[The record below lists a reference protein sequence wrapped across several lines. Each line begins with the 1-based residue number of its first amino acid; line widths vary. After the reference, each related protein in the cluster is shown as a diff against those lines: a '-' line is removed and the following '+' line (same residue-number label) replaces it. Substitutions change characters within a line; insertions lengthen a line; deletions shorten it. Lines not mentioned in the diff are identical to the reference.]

1 MRIWSFAVT
10 LFSLLNVVVDMW
22 IHSDAVCEWLG
33 CWEQKRE
40 AKEEYIVKVPGTFE
54 HVSSPDTRAECTP
67 DAAIRC
73 TRSRYTQLQY
83 TEAFTLLH

>member
-1 MRIWSFAVT
+1 MHILGFFDNQPGFPFST
-10 LFSLLNVVVDMW
+10 LLKSWVGWKLFVGLSRRPLLNVVVDMW

-54 HVSSPDTRAECTP
+54 HVSSPGTRA
-67 DAAIRC
+67 
-73 TRSRYTQLQY
+73 
-83 TEAFTLLH
+83 